1 MKKNIIANLIGKLF
15 GGFSHFIFIPLYI
28 AYLGFESYSIISFTL
43 VIAGLMAFFY
53 GGLTATLSRELARR
67 DVCKE
72 DKYQIFKTLE
82 SSYFVVVALSILIVV
97 SLSSVIAEKWLN

>member
-1 MKKNIIANLIGKLF
+1 LSKLIKNWSYLLVSDVIQQMV
-15 GGFSHFIFIPLYI
+15 GFFD
-28 AYLGFESYSIISFTL
+28 
-43 VIAGLMAFFY
+43 

>member
-1 MKKNIIANLIGKLF
+1 MSKLIKNWSYLLVSDVIQQMV
-15 GGFSHFIFIPLYI
+15 GFFD
-28 AYLGFESYSIISFTL
+28 
-43 VIAGLMAFFY
+43 

-97 SLSSVIAEKWLN
+97 SLSSVISEKWLN

>member
-1 MKKNIIANLIGKLF
+1 MSKLIKNWSYLLVSDVIQQMV
-15 GGFSHFIFIPLYI
+15 GFFD
-28 AYLGFESYSIISFTL
+28 
-43 VIAGLMAFFY
+43 

-97 SLSSVIAEKWLN
+97 SLSSVIVEKWLN

>member
-1 MKKNIIANLIGKLF
+1 MSKLIKNWSYLLVSDVIQQMV
-15 GGFSHFIFIPLYI
+15 GFFD
-28 AYLGFESYSIISFTL
+28 
-43 VIAGLMAFFY
+43 

>member
-1 MKKNIIANLIGKLF
+1 MSKLIKNWSYLLVSDVIQQMV
-15 GGFSHFIFIPLYI
+15 GFFD
-28 AYLGFESYSIISFTL
+28 
-43 VIAGLMAFFY
+43 
-53 GGLTATLSRELARR
+53 GGLTATLSRELARI